1 VGNLYQVFEESGLQ
15 YSDHTAL
22 TFNQNH
28 VSYSTLIDAAGR
40 LATGLQRLGLQKG
53 ERIAVMLP
61 NIPHY
66 PMAFLACLKLGIV
79 LVPVPVASMS
89 PEIHILLEDSEVSGI
104 LFWEGYRDKVV
115 EAVRDLEHCKHMLVL
130 GERAG
135 PNETRV
141 NYLMETS
148 EPSAENV
155 EVDDDWTAVV
165 MYTAGTT
172 GTAKGAELSHGNI
185 RSSVEILASFLKIG
199 PDDSVPAIL
208 PFSQALG
215 QTLVMGTFLKVG
227 ARLVLHPYFDAGG
240 WIRILE
246 QERCTCF
253 IGVPAMFQEILE
265 ISGEKS
271 TFFQSVRLCLSSGD
285 SLKQEVLELFE
296 SRFKTAVLEGYGLTE
311 ACSLVTLNST
321 NRERK
326 AGSIGLTLPGI
337 DLKIVDESGEEIRAG
352 QIGEILVRGPNVM
365 KGYLNRPAAT
375 EKTLRDGWLHTGDLA
390 LLHEDGYAAVV
401 VRKKAV
407 IIKSGFSVYP
417 REVEKFIAGHPG
429 VSDVAVVGLPDKI
442 YGEEI
447 YACVIPRNG
456 EDITE
461 KEIIE
466 YARERIAAYKCP
478 KKVHFCE
485 TLPRGPNGR
494 IQRERVKNLLMNVY
508 RKH

>member
-1 VGNLYQVFEESGLQ
+1 MSNLYQVFEESGLQ

-22 TFNQNH
+22 TFHQNH
-28 VSYSTLIDAAGR
+28 VSYSALMDAAGR
-40 LATGLQRLGLQKG
+40 LAAGLRRLGLKKG

-66 PMAFLACLKLGIV
+66 PMVFLACLKLGIV
-79 LVPVPVASMS
+79 LVPVPAASMS
-89 PEIHILLEDSEVSGI
+89 PEIHVLLEDSEVSGI
-104 LFWEGYRDKVV
+104 LFFEGFRDRVV
-115 EAVRDLEHCKHMLVL
+115 EAVRDLEHCKHLLVL

-135 PNETRV
+135 PNETRI

-148 EPSAENV
+148 EPSGETV

-185 RSSVEILASFLKIG
+185 RSHVETLASYLKLG

-215 QTLVMGTFLKVG
+215 QTLVMGTFLKAG
-227 ARLVLHPYFDAGG
+227 ARLVLYPYSDAAG
-240 WIRILE
+240 WMRILE
-246 QERCTCF
+246 QEQCTFF

-265 ISGEKS
+265 LSREGS
-271 TFFQSVRLCLSSGD
+271 TVSQSIKLCLSSGD
-285 SLKQEVLELFE
+285 SLKQEVLDLFE
-296 SRFKTAVLEGYGLTE
+296 SRFKTTVLEGYGLTE
-311 ACSLVTLNST
+311 ASSLVSVNKP

-326 AGSIGLTLPGI
+326 AGSIGLPLPGV
-337 DLKIVDESGEEIRAG
+337 DLKIVDESGEEVRAG

-390 LLHEDGYAAVV
+390 LLHEDGHAAVV

-407 IIKSGFSVYP
+407 IIKSGFSIYP

-429 VSDVAVVGLPDKI
+429 VSDVAVVGLPDKT

-456 EDITE
+456 EKITE

-494 IQRERVKNLLMNVY
+494 IQRDRVKSLLMNVY
-508 RKH
+508 GKQ